1 MSLIHSRNRRNVI
14 SGYLF
19 LSPSIIILLVV
30 VVFPILYV
38 IFFSFS
44 KFNYGQRTGFNGLNN
59 YLTILTDPNF
69 YVSLKATVVFTLGSV
84 VGQVLLAIVFAVV
97 INSLKKAEGGIR
109 LFVIMPYMV
118 SMVAVGVT
126 FRWMLNTE
134 FGIVNF
140 LLLSLGLIRQPINFL
155 GDPTLAMASLV
166 TAHLWASAPFATL
179 IILAGIKSISSEI
192 YESAEIDGAGFFRCF
207 FSITFPLIRQQ
218 IFIVMLIQTMF
229 SFRHFPLPYSMTGG
243 GPGMTTKMLAVLLKE
258 KMSYLDYGYNSGLSV
273 IMLVITLVIAWFYL
287 EIMSKSKI

>member
-1 MSLIHSRNRRNVI
+1 MALTHNRSRRNVI

-19 LSPSIIILLVV
+19 LTPSMIILLVV

-38 IFFSFS
+38 IFLSFG
-44 KFNYGQRTGFNGLNN
+44 KFYYGQRTGFNGLNN

-69 YVSLKATVVFTLGSV
+69 YVSLKATAVFTLGSV
-84 VGQVLLAIVFAVV
+84 VGQALLAIVFAVV
-97 INSLKKAEGGIR
+97 ISTLKKAEGGIR

-126 FRWMLNTE
+126 FRWMLNAE

-155 GDPTLAMASLV
+155 GDPTFAMASLV
-166 TAHLWASAPFATL
+166 IAHLWASVPFATL
-179 IILAGIKSISSEI
+179 ILLAGIKSISSEI
-192 YESAEIDGAGFFRCF
+192 YESAEIDGAGYFRRF
-207 FSITFPLIRQQ
+207 FSITLPLIRQQ
-218 IFIVMLIQTMF
+218 IFIVLLIQTMF

-273 IMLVITLVIAWFYL
+273 IMMVITLVIAGFYL
-287 EIMSKSKI
+287 GLMSKSKI

>member
-1 MSLIHSRNRRNVI
+1 MSLIHSRSRRNVI

-19 LSPSIIILLVV
+19 LTPSITILLVV

-38 IFFSFS
+38 IFLSFS
-44 KFNYGQRTGFNGLNN
+44 KFYYGQRTGFIGLNN

-84 VGQVLLAIVFAVV
+84 VGQILLAIVFAVL
-97 INSLKKAEGGIR
+97 INSLKRAEGGIR
-109 LFVIMPYMV
+109 LFIIMPYMV

-134 FGIVNF
+134 FGIVNY
-140 LLLSLGLIRQPINFL
+140 LLLSTGLIGQPINFL
-155 GDPTLAMASLV
+155 GNPTTAIASLV
-166 TAHLWASAPFATL
+166 IAHLWASTPLATL
-179 IILAGIKSISSEI
+179 ILLAGIKSISSEI
-192 YESAEIDGAGFFRCF
+192 YESAEIDGAGFFRCL
-207 FSITFPLIRQQ
+207 FSITLPLIRQQ
-218 IFIVMLIQTMF
+218 ILIVMLIQTMF

-243 GPGMTTKMLAVLLKE
+243 GPGMTTKMLALLLKE
-258 KMSYLDYGYNSGLSV
+258 KMTYLDYGYNSGLSV

-287 EIMSKSKI
+287 KIMSKSKI

>member
-1 MSLIHSRNRRNVI
+1 MSLISSRSIRNVT

-19 LSPSIIILLVV
+19 LAPSIIILLVV

-38 IFFSFS
+38 IFLSFN
-44 KFNYGQRTGFNGLNN
+44 KFHYGQRIGFDGLNN

-69 YVSLKATVVFTLGSV
+69 CTSLKATVIFTLGSV
-84 VGQVLLAIVFAVV
+84 VGQILLAIVFAVV
-97 INSLKKAEGGIR
+97 INSLKKGEGGIR

-134 FGIVNF
+134 CGIVNF
-140 LLLSLGLIRQPINFL
+140 LVLSTGLIRQPINFL
-155 GDPTLAMASLV
+155 GNPTFAMASLV
-166 TAHLWASAPFATL
+166 IAHLWASAPFGTL
-179 IILAGIKSISSEI
+179 ILLAGIKSISSDI
-192 YESAEIDGAGFFRCF
+192 YEAAEIDGAGFFRRF
-207 FSITFPLIRQQ
+207 FSVTLPLIRQQ
-218 IFIVMLIQTMF
+218 ILIVMLIQTMF

-258 KMSYLDYGYNSGLSV
+258 KMTYLDYGYNSGLSV
-273 IMLVITLVIAWFYL
+273 IMLVITLIIAWFYL
-287 EIMSKSKI
+287 EVMSKSKI

>member
-1 MSLIHSRNRRNVI
+1 MALTHSRSRRNVI

-19 LSPSIIILLVV
+19 LTPSMIILLVV

-38 IFFSFS
+38 IFLSFG
-44 KFNYGQRTGFNGLNN
+44 KFYYGQRTGFNGLNN

-69 YVSLKATVVFTLGSV
+69 YVSLKATAVFTLGSV
-84 VGQVLLAIVFAVV
+84 VGQALLAIVFAVV
-97 INSLKKAEGGIR
+97 ISTLKKAEGGIR

-126 FRWMLNTE
+126 FRWMLNAE

-155 GDPTLAMASLV
+155 GDPTFAMASLV
-166 TAHLWASAPFATL
+166 IAHLWASVPFATL
-179 IILAGIKSISSEI
+179 ILLAGIKSISSEI
-192 YESAEIDGAGFFRCF
+192 YESAEIDGAGYFRRF
-207 FSITFPLIRQQ
+207 FSITLPLIRQQ

-273 IMLVITLVIAWFYL
+273 IMMVITLVIAGFYL
-287 EIMSKSKI
+287 GLMSKSKI

>member
-1 MSLIHSRNRRNVI
+1 MALTHSRSRGNVI

-19 LSPSIIILLVV
+19 LAPSTILLLVV

-38 IFFSFS
+38 IFLGFS
-44 KFNYGQRTGFNGLNN
+44 KFYYGQRTGFNGLNN

-69 YVSLKATVVFTLGSV
+69 YTSLKATVVFTLGSV

-97 INSLKKAEGGIR
+97 INSSKKAEGGIR
-109 LFVIMPYMV
+109 LFVILPYMV

-126 FRWMLNTE
+126 FKWMLNAE

-140 LLLSLGLIRQPINFL
+140 LLLSTGLIRQPINFL
-155 GDPTLAMASLV
+155 GDTKFAMASLV
-166 TAHLWASAPFATL
+166 TAHIWASAPFATL
-179 IILAGIKSISSEI
+179 ILLAGIKSISSDI
-192 YESAEIDGAGFFRCF
+192 YESAEIDGAGFFRRF
-207 FSITFPLIRQQ
+207 FSITLPLIRQQ
-218 IFIVMLIQTMF
+218 ILIVMLIQTMY

-243 GPGMTTKMLAVLLKE
+243 GPGMTTKLLAVLLKE

-273 IMLVITLVIAWFYL
+273 IMMVITLVIAWFYL
-287 EIMSKSKI
+287 EIMSKLKI

>member
-1 MSLIHSRNRRNVI
+1 MSLIQSRSRRNI
-14 SGYLF
+14 INGYLF
-19 LSPSIIILLVV
+19 LAPSIIILFVV

-38 IFFSFS
+38 IFLSFN

-69 YVSLKATVVFTLGSV
+69 YTSLKATVIFTLGSV

-97 INSLKKAEGGIR
+97 INSLKKGEGGIR

-140 LLLSLGLIRQPINFL
+140 LLISTGLIRQPINFL
-155 GDPTLAMASLV
+155 GDPTFAMASLV
-166 TAHLWASAPFATL
+166 IAHLWVSAPFATL
-179 IILAGIKSISSEI
+179 ILLAGIKSISSAI
-192 YESAEIDGAGFFRCF
+192 YESAEIDGAGFFRRF
-207 FSITFPLIRQQ
+207 FSITLPLIRQQ
-218 IFIVMLIQTMF
+218 ILIVMLIQTMF

-258 KMSYLDYGYNSGLSV
+258 KMTYLDYGYNSGLSV
-273 IMLVITLVIAWFYL
+273 IMLVITLIIAWFYL
-287 EIMSKSKI
+287 KIMSKSKI

>member
-1 MSLIHSRNRRNVI
+1 MSLIRSRSIRNVT

-19 LSPSIIILLVV
+19 LAPSIIILLVV

-38 IFFSFS
+38 IFLSFN
-44 KFNYGQRTGFNGLNN
+44 KFHYGQRIGFDGLNN

-69 YVSLKATVVFTLGSV
+69 CTSLKATVIFTLGSV
-84 VGQVLLAIVFAVV
+84 VGQILLAIVFAVV
-97 INSLKKAEGGIR
+97 INSLKKGEGGIR

-134 FGIVNF
+134 CGIVNF
-140 LLLSLGLIRQPINFL
+140 LVLSTGLIRQPINFL
-155 GDPTLAMASLV
+155 GNPTFAMVSLV
-166 TAHLWASAPFATL
+166 IAHLWASAPFGTL
-179 IILAGIKSISSEI
+179 ILLAGIKSISSDI
-192 YESAEIDGAGFFRCF
+192 YEAAEIDGAGFFRRF
-207 FSITFPLIRQQ
+207 FSVTLPLIRQQ
-218 IFIVMLIQTMF
+218 ILIVMLIQTMF

-258 KMSYLDYGYNSGLSV
+258 KMTYLDYGYNSGLSV
-273 IMLVITLVIAWFYL
+273 IMLVITLIIAWFYL
-287 EIMSKSKI
+287 EVMSKSKI

>member
-166 TAHLWASAPFATL
+166 TANLWASAPFATL

-207 FSITFPLIRQQ
+207 FSITLPLIRQQ

>member
-1 MSLIHSRNRRNVI
+1 MALTHNRSRRNVI

-19 LSPSIIILLVV
+19 LTPSMIILLVV

-38 IFFSFS
+38 IFLSFG
-44 KFNYGQRTGFNGLNN
+44 KFYYGQRTGFNGLNN

-69 YVSLKATVVFTLGSV
+69 YVSLKATAVFTLGSV
-84 VGQVLLAIVFAVV
+84 VGQALLAIVFAVV
-97 INSLKKAEGGIR
+97 ISTLKKAEGGIR

-126 FRWMLNTE
+126 FRWMLNAE

-155 GDPTLAMASLV
+155 GDPTFAMASLV
-166 TAHLWASAPFATL
+166 IAHLWASVPFATL
-179 IILAGIKSISSEI
+179 ILLAGIKSISSEI
-192 YESAEIDGAGFFRCF
+192 YESAEIDGAGYFRRF
-207 FSITFPLIRQQ
+207 FSITLPLIRQQ
-218 IFIVMLIQTMF
+218 ILIVLLIQTMF

-273 IMLVITLVIAWFYL
+273 IMMVITLVIAGFYL
-287 EIMSKSKI
+287 GLMSKSKI

>member
-1 MSLIHSRNRRNVI
+1 MSLIYSRSRRNVI

-19 LSPSIIILLVV
+19 IAPSVIILLVV

-38 IFFSFS
+38 IFLSFS
-44 KFNYGQRTGFNGLNN
+44 KFHYGQRTGFIGLSN

-84 VGQVLLAIVFAVV
+84 VGQILLAIVFAVL
-97 INSLKKAEGGIR
+97 INSLKRAEGGIR
-109 LFVIMPYMV
+109 LFIIMPYMV

-134 FGIVNF
+134 FGIVNY
-140 LLLSLGLIRQPINFL
+140 LLLSTGLIRQPINFL
-155 GDPTLAMASLV
+155 GNPTTAIASLV
-166 TAHLWASAPFATL
+166 IAHLWASTPLATL
-179 IILAGIKSISSEI
+179 ILLAGIKSISSEI
-192 YESAEIDGAGFFRCF
+192 YESAEIDGAGFFRCL
-207 FSITFPLIRQQ
+207 FSITLPLIRQQ
-218 IFIVMLIQTMF
+218 ILIVMLIQTMF

-258 KMSYLDYGYNSGLSV
+258 KMTYLDYGYNSGLSV
-273 IMLVITLVIAWFYL
+273 IMLVVTLVIAWFYL
-287 EIMSKSKI
+287 KIMSKSKI

>member
-1 MSLIHSRNRRNVI
+1 MSLIHSRSRRNVI

-19 LSPSIIILLVV
+19 LTPSIILLLVV

-38 IFFSFS
+38 IFLSFS
-44 KFNYGQRTGFNGLNN
+44 KFYYGQRTGFIGLNN

-84 VGQVLLAIVFAVV
+84 VGQILLAIVFAVL
-97 INSLKKAEGGIR
+97 INSLKRAEGGIR
-109 LFVIMPYMV
+109 LFIIMPYMV

-134 FGIVNF
+134 FGIVNY
-140 LLLSLGLIRQPINFL
+140 LLLSTGLIRQPINFL
-155 GDPTLAMASLV
+155 GNPTTAIASLV
-166 TAHLWASAPFATL
+166 IAHLWASTPLATL
-179 IILAGIKSISSEI
+179 ILLAGIKSISSEI
-192 YESAEIDGAGFFRCF
+192 YESAEIDGAGFFRCL
-207 FSITFPLIRQQ
+207 FSITLPLIRQQ
-218 IFIVMLIQTMF
+218 ILIVMLIQTMF

-258 KMSYLDYGYNSGLSV
+258 KMTYLDYGYNSGLSV

-287 EIMSKSKI
+287 KIMSKSKI